1 MSANDE
7 ILNALTRHQIFV
19 LRYARGREREAED
32 FVSTLLLSIISRLE
46 DEPMTEFN
54 RNRLQEQARD
64 YYQYLLASNAE
75 FAESFIGEMREFAG
89 YEAGFNARTAS
100 KNLAVDFSRVSPLQ
114 LEQAIFGDILNL
126 EPSRGYTIRGMLD
139 QFGREGANLVVS
151 QIRDSIALG
160 ETNDQLISK
169 IRALVPMQQR
179 KAATIARTVT
189 NHVAVQARNATM
201 KENDDVIEG
210 YEWVATL
217 DSRTSLICSAR
228 DGVIYRDFD
237 KDPKPPAHFNCRSTI
252 TMVVNPEYDL
262 GRDIKGTRPSKGSSG
277 TKQVSANLTYDGW
290 LRRQS
295 KAFQDQV
302 LGPSRASMFRDGM
315 KLDRFIDGRGNTLTL
330 AQLANADAYLSGR
343 EPEIPDILPEP
354 ELQEAAAVLA
364 SMFTTSK
371 RDVQGGLNAIFAEV
385 KTKEMAQLQE
395 FIRLKGTK
403 TLVLKQAQMGRNSK
417 SARAI
422 KDDVAEYLLSGD
434 KDTAMYH
441 ELLTG
446 LQSQQYS
453 KNAYAPFFYT
463 SKRATRT
470 NGFTSSAWNHVVVKE
485 NTKATYKDPVGTAER
500 IREAITKVARSN
512 AGKSDQPWSFSHI
525 IRNEFD
531 DQSAQMASTMI
542 HELGH
547 QVHYFAGF
555 PEWPAHLN
563 NARMT
568 QYGAFNT
575 AESHAEM
582 FVAWVFNRQELF
594 RRSPEAARY
603 MDEMFERAMA
613 SGFRTGKAF

>member
-32 FVSTLLLSIISRLE
+32 FVSNILMTIISRLE
-46 DEPMTEFN
+46 DDPLTDFN
-54 RNRLQEQARD
+54 RGRLQAQARD
-64 YYQYLLASNAE
+64 YYQYLLASNTD
-75 FAESFIGEMREFAG
+75 FAESFIDEMRQFAG
-89 YEAGFNARTAS
+89 YEADFNARTAS
-100 KNLAVDFSRVSPLQ
+100 ENLAVDFSRVSPLQ
-114 LEQAIFGDILNL
+114 LEQAVFSDIMGL
-126 EPSRGYTIRGMLD
+126 EPNRGYTIRGLLD
-139 QFGREGANLVVS
+139 QFGREGSNLVVS

-169 IRALVPMQQR
+169 IRSLVPMQQR

-189 NHVAVQARNATM
+189 NHVAVQARNASM
-201 KENDDVIEG
+201 KENDDVIDG

-228 DGVIYRDFD
+228 DGTIYKDFD

-262 GRDIKGTRPSKGSSG
+262 GRDIEGSRPSKGSSG
-277 TKQVSANLTYDGW
+277 TKRVSANLTYDSW
-290 LRRQS
+290 LRKQS
-295 KAFQDQV
+295 KAFQNKV
-302 LGPSRASMFRDGM
+302 LGPSRADMFRGGM
-315 KLDRFIDGRGNTLTL
+315 KLDRFVDGRGNTLTL
-330 AQLANADAYLSGR
+330 SQLSQEDAYLSGR
-343 EPEIPDILPEP
+343 EPVIPSILPEQ
-354 ELQEAAAVLA
+354 EMEEAAAVLA

-371 RDVQGGLNAIFAEV
+371 KDVQGGLNAIFAEA
-385 KTKEMAQLQE
+385 KTKEMALLQE

-403 TLVLKQAQMGRNSK
+403 ALVLKQAQMGRNSK
-417 SARAI
+417 SARSI
-422 KDDVAEYLLSGD
+422 KDDVAEYLLAGD

-441 ELLTG
+441 ELLHGVT
-446 LQSQQYS
+446 SERYAR
-453 KNAYAPFFYT
+453 NAYAPFFYT
-463 SKRATRT
+463 SKRATKT
-470 NGFTSSAWNHVVVKE
+470 NGFTSSSWNHVVVKE
-485 NTKATYKDPVGTAER
+485 NAKATYKDPAGTAER
-500 IREAITKVARSN
+500 IREAIAKVARSN
-512 AGKSDQPWSFSHI
+512 ADKRDQTWSFSHI

-555 PEWPAHLN
+555 PEWPAQLN

-568 QYGAFNT
+568 QYGAFNA

-582 FVAWVFNRQELF
+582 FVAWVFNRKELF

-613 SGFRTGKAF
+613 SGFRTGRGI

>member
-32 FVSTLLLSIISRLE
+32 FVSTLLLSIIGRLE
-46 DEPMTEFN
+46 DEPLTEFN
-54 RNRLQEQARD
+54 RSRLQEQARD
-64 YYQYLLASNAE
+64 YYQYLLASNAD
-75 FAESFIGEMREFAG
+75 FAESFLDEMRDFAE
-89 YEAGFNARTAS
+89 YEADFNAKTAS
-100 KNLAVDFSRVSPLQ
+100 NALAVDFSRVAPVQLQ
-114 LEQAIFGDILNL
+114 QAIFSDILGL
-126 EPSRGYTIRGMLD
+126 EPNRGYTIRGMLD
-139 QFGREGANLVVS
+139 QFGREGANLVVA

-169 IRALVPMQQR
+169 IRSLVPLQQR

-189 NHVAVQARNATM
+189 NHVAVQARTVSM
-201 KENDDVIEG
+201 KENDDVIQG

-262 GRDIKGTRPSKGSSG
+262 GKDITGTRPSKGSSG
-277 TKQVSANLTYDGW
+277 TKQVSAGLTYDSW
-290 LRRQS
+290 LRKQS
-295 KAFQDQV
+295 RAFQDQV
-302 LGPSRASMFRDGM
+302 LGPSRGAMFRDGM

-330 AQLANADAYLSGR
+330 AQLADADAYLSGK
-343 EPEIPDILPEP
+343 EPEIPEMLPEA
-354 ELQEAAAVLA
+354 EEAAAVLA

-403 TLVLKQAQMGRNSK
+403 ALVLKQAQMGRNSK

-500 IREAITKVARSN
+500 IREAIAKVARSN

-613 SGFRTGKAF
+613 SGFRTGKGI